1 MTRKTKDKSPATMP
15 SETPRSEAEWEA
27 LAALAEP
34 ALTARF
40 EALPNKPRNSL
51 LYKPREISAATGKS
65 LAKRFESPAGFTTP
79 MSDEE
84 KIAALTAKDTPQ
96 VLTGCVGLSQRLYWI
111 LRGIAELPVAPMPRK
126 RINGV
131 KPSESFIT
139 DWNAGH
145 PAYDGALSKTYL
157 RDEVEFWIKSCRAAW
172 RAVELAAIQ
181 LDGGD
186 TGISRWSIQAKTAV
200 SRLSHVLGNPA
211 ANRDYFFAELLRH
224 LRRYPDL
231 LLPDFYRC
239 VDDLAKLVTV
249 LLVVR
254 SPGEVPQMDSPLSPQ
269 LHPDALMIL
278 RVLKEENRVLMSIEA
293 ISGKLTAMG
302 QKRDEGTIGNR
313 LRELISAL
321 LAHRKT
327 QKSGAGITPE
337 GVQYLNSMAV

>member
-1 MTRKTKDKSPATMP
+1 MSRKTKDKSPATMP
-15 SETPRSEAEWEA
+15 SETPTSEAKLETLRA
-27 LAALAEP
+27 RDEP

-96 VLTGCVGLSQRLYWI
+96 VLTGCVGLSRRLYWI
-111 LRGIAELPVAPMPRK
+111 LRGIAELPAAPMPRK

-131 KPSESFIT
+131 KPNESFIA

-145 PAYDGALSKTYL
+145 PAYDGALSETYL
-157 RDEVEFWIKSCRAAW
+157 RDEVELWIKSCRAAW

-181 LDGGD
+181 MDAKD

-200 SRLSHVLGNPA
+200 SRLSHVLGNPT

-224 LRRYPDL
+224 LRRYPEL
-231 LLPDFYRC
+231 MLPDFYRC
-239 VDDLAKLVTV
+239 VDDLSKLVTMM
-249 LLVVR
+249 LVVQ
-254 SPGEVPQMDSPLSPQ
+254 SPGEMPQMESLLSLRDDQNIKAIMEAFCKLPGHRFFFNDIRTATKIGEHTLAKLLAALVNDGRL
-269 LHPDALMIL
+269 LHPTERGGYSLP
-278 RVLKEENRVLMSIEA
+278 
-293 ISGKLTAMG
+293 
-302 QKRDEGTIGNR
+302 
-313 LRELISAL
+313 
-321 LAHRKT
+321 T
-327 QKSGAGITPE
+327 QPAT
-337 GVQYLNSMAV
+337 